1 MTQIVCLGNFIRFQ
15 LGETLEKE
23 NVQNIKLLSQKLQI
37 PDVEKKNKNRVERKV
52 KELKET

>member
-23 NVQNIKLLSQKLQI
+23 NFENIKLLSQKLQI
-37 PDVEKKNKNRVERKV
+37 PDVAKKKKPGRK
-52 KELKET
+52 ES

>member
-23 NVQNIKLLSQKLQI
+23 NFQNIKLLSPKIQI
-37 PDVEKKNKNRVERKV
+37 PDVQKKKKPGG
-52 KELKET
+52 KEN